1 MCITVF
7 YMQHADRAVVIIL
20 SFNSAGTTPVRGYW
34 GSRVWHR
41 CVFHFMIYIRQ
52 KSSRP

>member
-7 YMQHADRAVVIIL
+7 YMQHADCAVVIIL

-34 GSRVWHR
+34 ASRVWHR